1 MKIGFTRKVKKI
13 NSILSSTILSISFS
27 LMGCS
32 DNSQPN
38 GTPALFDTKIEA
50 EKAAKDFN
58 CTGAHRMG
66 ERWMPCKSHTI
77 HKKGSNHDTHN
88 GNHHH

>member
-1 MKIGFTRKVKKI
+1 MKNFGY
-13 NSILSSTILSISFS
+13 ILSGTIISISFS

-32 DNSQPN
+32 NNSQPN

-50 EKAAKDFN
+50 EKAAKDFD

-66 ERWMPCKSHTI
+66 EKWSPCMSHTG
-77 HKKGSNHDTHN
+77 HEEGEKHSTHS
-88 GNHHH
+88 GTNHH